1 MCRVLR
7 ELAHYDSASAL
18 SFSMHSHLLGTLVFR
33 VKHNLMPSSEPA
45 LKKIAAEELIL
56 VSTGGSD
63 WLDGSGVLT
72 KVEDGFRF
80 TARKVFGSGSPA
92 GDLLLTMGV
101 YEDPDLKPTVMHLPS
116 ICTTTA

>member
-7 ELAHYDSASAL
+7 ELAHYDSATAL

-101 YEDPDLKPTVMHLPS
+101 YEDPDFGPTVMHLPS

>member
-7 ELAHYDSASAL
+7 ELAHYDSSHGPVILHAL
-18 SFSMHSHLLGTLVFR
+18 TSTGDVGLPGQTQLDAVIRAG
-33 VKHNLMPSSEPA
+33 A
-45 LKKIAAEELIL
+45 KKIAAEELIL
-56 VSTGGSD
+56 VTTGGSG